1 MKIAITGTMASGK
14 SLCSNYLR
22 QLGYYVFDSDLYAKE
37 CYKKTHPAYNHIVN
51 LLGNNMLD
59 DEGNFVFKKVAELIF
74 KNKELKKELE
84 SIIHPYVKEEILK
97 QSKEHEPFFSEVPLL
112 FEAKWD
118 SLFDYIL
125 LITSDEDLI
134 IKRSMENRNYSKEEV
149 LNRLSSQLEVKHKI
163 ERSNYVL
170 YNNKTVEEFK
180 DSIYKW
186 LVEMNLVNDAVK

>member
-1 MKIAITGTMASGK
+1 M
-14 SLCSNYLR
+14 
-22 QLGYYVFDSDLYAKE
+22 
-37 CYKKTHPAYNHIVN
+37 
-51 LLGNNMLD
+51 
-59 DEGNFVFKKVAELIF
+59 
-74 KNKELKKELE
+74 
-84 SIIHPYVKEEILK
+84 
-97 QSKEHEPFFSEVPLL
+97 PLL

-186 LVEMNLVNDAVK
+186 LVEMNLVNDAIK